1 MLIDDLGF
9 KLMNKIKKFFQELA
23 NIVLPYFM
31 WEKKWQAWRIFSLM
45 MILMLGFRGLSVVNS
60 YAMRDLM
67 TAVADKNSLEFP
79 QACLKVFAVFTTL
92 AVFMVFW
99 QYTQDLLQINW
110 RKWLTNDIL
119 KKYFAQQNYYK
130 IQSEHTID
138 NPDQRI
144 SQDVNNLIRL
154 TIDIIGLIVGEILEI
169 GAFVTILLTLD
180 IFLAKL
186 AIIIAIARTVITLII
201 GKKFSFLKFRELQL
215 EADFRYGLVHTRD
228 HSESIAFYHGEEY
241 EYNKISQ
248 RFVYVV
254 KNFYQLIGVK
264 RNLNLFTRTSG
275 FFVSNLPI
283 VFLAPRFFAG
293 EIEFGEITQA
303 SGAFMS
309 IYGSLSL
316 IVDQFDRL
324 TDYKAEVDR
333 LGTLVEVLSKPP
345 KLEQSEF
352 PTIKTVEKN
361 CINLKNVTL
370 QTPDYQRT
378 LVTDL
383 SVEVPPG
390 QGLLVVGHSGVGKS
404 SLMRSIA
411 GLWNSGTG
419 CIMRPK
425 PEETL
430 FLPQLPY
437 MVIGDLRS
445 QLLYPKTDKIVSDT
459 QLQEALEKVN
469 LADLTERVGG
479 FNAELNWPDVLSL
492 GEQQRLAFARLLIA
506 QPPYA
511 ILDESTSALDVE
523 NEKRLYH
530 LLKQKNT
537 TFISVGHRP
546 TLVQYHQLVLK
557 LIGNANWQL
566 ISAQEYHPDEID
578 FG

>member
-1 MLIDDLGF
+1 
-9 KLMNKIKKFFQELA
+9 MNKIKLFLQELA
-23 NIVLPYFM
+23 EIVIPYFTSD
-31 WEKKWQAWRIFSLM
+31 KKWQAWRIFSLM

-67 TAVADKNSLEFP
+67 TAVAEKNSLDFP
-79 QACLKVFAVFTTL
+79 HACLKVFSVFTTL
-92 AVFMVFW
+92 AVFMAFW

-110 RKWLTNDIL
+110 RKWLTDDIL
-119 KKYFAQQNYYK
+119 KKYFAHQNYYH
-130 IQSEHTID
+130 IQSEHTENTID

-154 TIDIIGLIVGEILEI
+154 SIDLIGLIFGEILEI
-169 GAFVTILLTLD
+169 GAFVAILLTLD

-228 HSESIAFYHGEEY
+228 HSEAIAFYHGEEY
-241 EYNKISQ
+241 EYNTISQ
-248 RFVYVV
+248 RFVYLV

-264 RNLNLFTRTSG
+264 RSLNLFTRTSG

-345 KLEQSEF
+345 KLQKSES
-352 PTIKTVEKN
+352 PKIKTVEKN
-361 CINLKNVTL
+361 CITLKNVTL
-370 QTPDYQRT
+370 QTPDRQRT

-404 SLMRSIA
+404 SLMRAIA

-419 CIMRPK
+419 CIMRPQ
-425 PEETL
+425 PEKTL
-430 FLPQLPY
+430 FLPQSPY

-445 QLLYPKTDKIVSDT
+445 QLLYPKNDNIFTDR
-459 QLQEALEKVN
+459 QLQAALEKVN
-469 LADLTERVGG
+469 LADLPERVGG
-479 FNAELNWPDVLSL
+479 FDADLNWPDVLSL

-506 QPPYA
+506 QPTYA
-511 ILDESTSALDVE
+511 ILDEATSALDVE
-523 NEKRLYH
+523 NEQRLYH
-530 LLKQKNT
+530 LLKQKKT
-537 TFISVGHRP
+537 TFITVGHRP
-546 TLVQYHQLVLK
+546 TLVHYHQLVLK

>member
-1 MLIDDLGF
+1 MI
-9 KLMNKIKKFFQELA
+9 IKKIRLFLQELSE
-23 NIVLPYFM
+23 IVLPYFRAD
-31 WEKKWQAWRIFSLM
+31 KKWEAWRIFSLM

-99 QYTQDLLQINW
+99 QYSQDLLQINW

-119 KKYFAQQNYYK
+119 KNYFAEQNYYK
-130 IQSEHTID
+130 IQSAHTEYTID

-154 TIDIIGLIVGEILEI
+154 TIDLIGLIVGELLEI
-169 GAFVTILLTLD
+169 SAFVAILVNLD

-228 HSESIAFYHGEEY
+228 HSEAIAFYHGEQY
-241 EYNKISQ
+241 EYNTISQ
-248 RFVYVV
+248 RFVYIV

-264 RNLNLFTRTSG
+264 RSLNLFTRTSG

-333 LGTLVEVLSKPP
+333 LGTLVEVLSKTP
-345 KLEQSEF
+345 KLEQSES
-352 PTIKTVEKN
+352 PKIKTVEQN
-361 CINLKNVTL
+361 CITLKNVTL

-390 QGLLVVGHSGVGKS
+390 QGLLVVGNSGIGKS
-404 SLMRSIA
+404 SLIRVIA

-430 FLPQLPY
+430 FLPQSPY
-437 MVIGDLRS
+437 MVMGDLRS

-469 LADLTERVGG
+469 LADLPERFGG

-506 QPPYA
+506 QPRYA

-566 ISAQEYHPDEID
+566 ISAQEYHPDEMD

>member
-1 MLIDDLGF
+1 
-9 KLMNKIKKFFQELA
+9 
-23 NIVLPYFM
+23 
-31 WEKKWQAWRIFSLM
+31 
-45 MILMLGFRGLSVVNS
+45 
-60 YAMRDLM
+60 
-67 TAVADKNSLEFP
+67 
-79 QACLKVFAVFTTL
+79 
-92 AVFMVFW
+92 
-99 QYTQDLLQINW
+99 
-110 RKWLTNDIL
+110 
-119 KKYFAQQNYYK
+119 
-130 IQSEHTID
+130 
-138 NPDQRI
+138 
-144 SQDVNNLIRL
+144 
-154 TIDIIGLIVGEILEI
+154 
-169 GAFVTILLTLD
+169 
-180 IFLAKL
+180 
-186 AIIIAIARTVITLII
+186 
-201 GKKFSFLKFRELQL
+201 
-215 EADFRYGLVHTRD
+215 
-228 HSESIAFYHGEEY
+228 
-241 EYNKISQ
+241 
-248 RFVYVV
+248 
-254 KNFYQLIGVK
+254 
-264 RNLNLFTRTSG
+264 
-275 FFVSNLPI
+275 
-283 VFLAPRFFAG
+283 
-293 EIEFGEITQA
+293 
-303 SGAFMS
+303 MS

-316 IVDQFDRL
+316 IVEQFDRL